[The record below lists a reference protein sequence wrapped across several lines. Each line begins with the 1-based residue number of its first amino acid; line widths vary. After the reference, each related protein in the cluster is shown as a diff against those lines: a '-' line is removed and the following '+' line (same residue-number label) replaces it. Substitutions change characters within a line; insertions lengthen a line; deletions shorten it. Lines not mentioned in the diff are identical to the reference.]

1 MKYNKLRLWFH
12 YIWDFIA
19 QFAVIVMYGTTFIV
33 VRQRMGT
40 ILPDLPRPTPGTVER
55 GNVHNQRSSRTRV
68 ISRATIYMIL
78 YPLIYVLST
87 LPLGA
92 GRLSSS
98 KLFSKLVGWRGK
110 KLSDK

>member
-1 MKYNKLRLWFH
+1 MKYNTLRLWFH

-33 VRQRMGT
+33 LRRRMGS
-40 ILPDLPRPTPGTVER
+40 ILPDLPQVTPGTVENGNARNPRALRAR
-55 GNVHNQRSSRTRV
+55 G
-68 ISRATIYMIL
+68 ISRATMYMIL

-98 KLFSKLVGWRGK
+98 K
-110 KLSDK
+110 